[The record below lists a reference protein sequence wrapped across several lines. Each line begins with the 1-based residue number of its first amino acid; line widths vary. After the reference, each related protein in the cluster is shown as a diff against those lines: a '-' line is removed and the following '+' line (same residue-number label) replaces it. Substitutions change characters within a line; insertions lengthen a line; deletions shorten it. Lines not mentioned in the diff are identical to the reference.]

1 MKWANMHD
9 EIKWLRLSHG
19 LWQMF
24 ETTKKNIGNN
34 NKKMLETTK
43 NVISVNLFT
52 DSMRQATVCDT

>member
-1 MKWANMHD
+1 MKWANMHN

-19 LWQMF
+19 LWQML
-24 ETTKKNIGNN
+24 ETRKKILETKT
-34 NKKMLETTK
+34 KKMLETTK